1 VNKIEEGGNW
11 NLNFVARG
19 VFQLVTSAAVVA
31 TGQTAIL
38 ECVSVAE
45 RGRQTKLLFRLPLG
59 AKPKVER
66 ATLLAHVRAGE
77 APAEVK
83 INGKKAAVARQEK
96 GWVTIAVPP
105 HEALKPLTLE
115 AQGVRFDGCAPPP
128 LAPYVVVE
136 GPPAGG
142 QSK

>member
-1 VNKIEEGGNW
+1 M
-11 NLNFVARG
+11 NFVARG
-19 VFQLVTSAAVVA
+19 VFHLLMLAAVVA
-31 TGQTAIL
+31 SGQTAIL

-45 RGRQTKLLFRLPLG
+45 RGRETKLLFRLPLG

-66 ATLLAHVRAGE
+66 ATLVAHVRAGE
-77 APAEVK
+77 APSEVK
-83 INGKKAAVARQEK
+83 INGKKAAVTRQEK

-105 HEALKPLTLE
+105 HEALKALTLE
-115 AQGVRFDGCAPPP
+115 AQGVRFNGCSPQP

-136 GPPAGG
+136 GPPADG